1 MSRSNRPLKG
11 LSPRRSSYRDP
22 YTLFVIASEGTET
35 EPAYFTAL
43 QQHILKA
50 PELNRIVKI
59 EVLSR
64 RDKGDTH
71 SDPQHI
77 IQLLDEYKQKYVVQT
92 DDELWLLIDRDHRQN
107 ATERRKIADIQQLCN
122 QKGYQFC
129 ISTPCFELWLLLH
142 LKPLS
147 DYDATKQLAFLENRK
162 VNKTRTHIE
171 KELSDLLVEL
181 GSGYNKNNLDMTIF
195 FPKIQ
200 GAIQNAFAAELEKG
214 WDYNRLCTQV
224 HVLIKQLLKI

>member
-1 MSRSNRPLKG
+1 MSRQNRPRKG
-11 LSPRRSSYRDP
+11 LSPRRSPYRDP
-22 YTLFVIASEGTET
+22 YTVFVIASEGTET

-43 QQHILKA
+43 EAHILQT
-50 PELNRIVKI
+50 PELNRVVRV

-71 SDPQHI
+71 SDPKQI
-77 IQLLDEYKQKYVVQT
+77 IELLDEFKKNHALKS
-92 DDELWLLIDRDHRQN
+92 DDELWLLIDRDHRQS
-107 ATERRKIADIQQLCN
+107 ATEKRKIADIQQLCK

-147 DYDATKQLAFLENRK
+147 AYDAPTQLEFLENKK
-162 VNKTRTHIE
+162 VNKNRTCIE

-181 GSGYNKNNLDMTIF
+181 GSGYNKNNLDMAIF
-195 FPKIQ
+195 FPKIEE
-200 GAIQNAFAAELEKG
+200 AIDNALAAELEKG
-214 WDYNRLCTQV
+214 WDYDRLCTQV
-224 HVLIKQLLKI
+224 HVLVKQLLKL

>member
-1 MSRSNRPLKG
+1 MSRQNRPRKG

-22 YTLFVIASEGTET
+22 YTYFVIASEGTET
-35 EPAYFTAL
+35 EPAYFAAL
-43 QQHILKA
+43 QAHILKT
-50 PELNRIVKI
+50 PHLNRRVKI

-71 SDPQHI
+71 SDPHQI
-77 IQLLDEYKQKYVVQT
+77 IELLNEFKENYVLKS
-92 DDELWLLIDRDHRQN
+92 DDELWLLIDRDHRQSD
-107 ATERRKIADIQQLCN
+107 TEKRKIADIQQLCK

-147 DYDATKQLAFLENRK
+147 NYDVATQSAFLENK
-162 VNKTRTHIE
+162 KINKNRTRIE

-181 GSGYNKNNLDMTIF
+181 GSGYNKNNLDMAVF

-200 GAIQNAFAAELEKG
+200 EAIENAFAAELEKG
-214 WDYNRLCTQV
+214 WDYDRLCTQV
-224 HVLIKQLLKI
+224 HVLVKQLLKL